1 MRSDVRPKSN
11 QLTAIGNSTH
21 CFDAVDSWGVE
32 ATTAASTHAGHKES
46 KEKPLSNH
54 GGQFHNGIL
63 HKKLSL
69 TVGLVD
75 QLNFEFARN
84 KNSMNVF
91 TIRLRR
97 VYRA

>member
-1 MRSDVRPKSN
+1 MHGV
-11 QLTAIGNSTH
+11 
-21 CFDAVDSWGVE
+21 DAVNSWGVE
-32 ATTAASTHAGHKES
+32 AAAAASTHAGHKKAE
-46 KEKPLSNH
+46 EKPSNIH
-54 GGQFHNGIL
+54 RGRFHNGTL
-63 HKKLSL
+63 HKKISL
-69 TVGLVD
+69 TVGLAE